1 LGCSEEKVTQ
11 KNHQY
16 ETRKIIRKLFLELV
30 VVALTCCL
38 FFLPK
43 HVIVNGNTFKKKHN
57 KNSAGIL
64 LNDPASAQ
72 LYMFCNTKS
81 ECCTDRIRNKAVNK
95 AVERWCT
102 AAVVRFHPLIAWPHS
117 QFQKLLP
124 SSQSTI
130 FVRWKTISKTTAE
143 FTEHI
148 ISIRSLTGLYPF
160 RFLGGNNWGLWS
172 LVVHVVSRA
181 TYAF

>member
-38 FFLPK
+38 FFSRNMSLS
-43 HVIVNGNTFKKKHN
+43 T
-57 KNSAGIL
+57 GIL
-64 LNDPASAQ
+64 LRK
-72 LYMFCNTKS
+72 NTTKIVPVYCSTTLHPHNFICFVIPS

-143 FTEHI
+143 FTEHT

-181 TYAF
+181 AYAF